1 MRIGIVGYQ
10 GSGKSSLFHWLTG
23 EEPDPSLAHS
33 NQMAMAT
40 VPEPRIDPLVDIY
53 KPKKITRAAME
64 IVDTSGLS
72 RSHEGNAQRLAQI
85 REAGCMIMVVAAFG
99 GNDAAADLQN
109 FEDDLLMADLHIV
122 ANRIERLEE
131 SIKKPRPN
139 RDEQVKELE
148 SLRPIHE
155 TLEAG
160 DPLRGMDLSVDQQAA
175 IKAFQLFTDKPRL
188 VIVNSSDDELD
199 PAGYRKLVEDEDS
212 LEAFPVSLQVELMLL
227 DPAERDEFCAEM
239 EVAPYERDSLLEK
252 ILERS
257 GQMLFFTAGEKEVRT
272 WMIRQGGTAVEAA
285 GNIHTDLARGFIRAE
300 TMNCEDL
307 FRLGSEREV
316 KAANLMRKEHREY
329 VIQDGDIINIQ
340 HN

>member
-23 EEPDPSLAHS
+23 EAPDASLAHTS
-33 NQMAMAT
+33 QMAMAT
-40 VPEPRIDPLVDIY
+40 VPEPRIDQLVDIY

-64 IVDTSGLS
+64 IVDTAGLS
-72 RSHEGNAQRLAQI
+72 RSHEGNSQRLVQI
-85 REAGCMIMVVAAFG
+85 REAGCLIIVVAAFG
-99 GNDAAADLQN
+99 GNDAAADLKN
-109 FEDDLLMADLHIV
+109 FDDDMLMADLHLV
-122 ANRIERLEE
+122 TSRVERLRE
-131 SIKKPRPN
+131 SVKKPRPN
-139 RDEQVKELE
+139 RDEQIKELE
-148 SLRPIHE
+148 ALIPLQE

-160 DPLRGMDLSVDQQAA
+160 RALREMDLSVDQQAA
-175 IKAFQLFTDKPRL
+175 IRAFQLFTEKPRL
-188 VIVNSSDDELD
+188 VVINTSDDETE
-199 PAGYRKLVEDEDS
+199 PERFQELVEEGAA
-212 LEAFPVSLQVELMLL
+212 LVALPISLQVELMLL
-227 DPAERDEFCAEM
+227 GPAEREQFCAEM
-239 EVAPYERDSLLEK
+239 EVSPFDRDELLVS

-272 WMIRQGGTAVEAA
+272 WMIRSGGTAVEAA

-300 TMNCEDL
+300 TMSCEDL
-307 FRLGSEREV
+307 FRLGSEREI